1 MLAVWILLGFAIVAI
16 AIPYFVIKHAG
27 VGVWKQADRDDGA
40 IGLSFDD
47 GPDPVATPRV
57 LDILER
63 AGVKAT
69 FFVVGEAAAAHPEL
83 IARIRAAGHEL
94 ACHGHRHRHALFQRW
109 PLTGFVDTW
118 RALADLDRLRT
129 RLASA
134 ARPGEAGA
142 FDRPQFY
149 RGAHGAYSWSVL
161 AAAWLRG
168 VQPVNWTV
176 EAHDWHPAFT
186 AADVTAK
193 VLREAASGGVI
204 VMHDGGRGGA
214 RSIHALEPVLAG
226 LAERGLR
233 PMSLR
238 ELFS

>member
-1 MLAVWILLGFAIVAI
+1 MLAVWLGLGFAIVAI
-16 AIPYFVIKHAG
+16 AVPYFVIKHAG
-27 VGVWKQADRDDGA
+27 VGVWKRAARSDGA

-47 GPDPVATPRV
+47 GPDPIATPRV

-63 AGVKAT
+63 AGVRAT

-83 IARIRAAGHEL
+83 IARIRAGGHEL

-109 PLTGFVDTW
+109 PLTGFADTW
-118 RALADLDRLRT
+118 RALGDLGHPR
-129 RLASA
+129 
-134 ARPGEAGA
+134 
-142 FDRPQFY
+142 FY

-168 VQPVNWTV
+168 AQPVNWTV

-186 AADVTAK
+186 PADVTAK
-193 VLREAASGGVI
+193 VLREATSGGVI

-214 RSIHALEPVLAG
+214 RSVHALSPVLAG

-233 PMSLR
+233 AMPLG
-238 ELFS
+238 ELWS